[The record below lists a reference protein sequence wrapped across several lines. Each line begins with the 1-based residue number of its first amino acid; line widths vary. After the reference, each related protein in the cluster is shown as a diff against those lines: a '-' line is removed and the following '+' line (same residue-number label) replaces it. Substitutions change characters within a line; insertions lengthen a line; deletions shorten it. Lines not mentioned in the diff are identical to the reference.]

1 MRQAAR
7 YSGLGGV
14 LLSGLIAGGCGS
26 SRPQTA
32 LSPYSFRLN
41 SQTAA
46 SATTQPTP
54 LKHPLF
60 SSRTEFLAP
69 PQPAPAMAT
78 TVSSEPASRPAVGT
92 SSGQYQTIGGV
103 VAEVNG
109 IPIYANK
116 VLRSLRAELA
126 AKAMELDSA
135 QFRKFATTEINKA
148 IIGLQRAELIFGAA
162 ERSLTEDEKRQ
173 AEFMTMQWRTQQ
185 ITEAGGS
192 PEMAARK
199 ARDDGFEFDDLVFD
213 RYRDYMTQVYLRKN
227 IVPRIQISAQT
238 MREYYT
244 AVVERDFTE
253 RAEVTFRLIK
263 VDFARNGG
271 QDGALRQAQRIIER
285 AGTTPFSELA
295 TTMNDDSRLAL
306 KGGLEQ
312 PIQKNAYVLAKVE
325 NALWETP
332 IGKIAGP
339 IEDGKAFYLGLVQ
352 SRKEAKVQSF
362 ESPAVQD
369 RIHQV
374 LWARQFRVLTDQV
387 DDRLRRTQAMVRDS
401 KEMRDTAV
409 QMAMQ
414 NYSRWAK
421 GEMDMH

>member
-1 MRQAAR
+1 MSQAAR
-7 YSGLGGV
+7 YSVLGGV
-14 LLSGLIAGGCGS
+14 LLSGLIAGGCGT
-26 SRPQTA
+26 SRPHTE
-32 LSPYSFRLN
+32 LSPYSFRL
-41 SQTAA
+41 SPQ
-46 SATTQPTP
+46 ATTRPTP
-54 LKHPLF
+54 LTRLPFSPHTEPL
-60 SSRTEFLAP
+60 P
-69 PQPAPAMAT
+69 PAPSVSALAAT
-78 TVSSEPASRPAVGT
+78 ASSEPASRPAVGS
-92 SSGQYQTIGGV
+92 SSGQYQTVGGV

-148 IIGLQRAELIFGAA
+148 INGLERAELIFGAA
-162 ERSLTEDEKRQ
+162 ERSLAEDEKRQ

-238 MREYYT
+238 MREYYAT
-244 AVVERDFTE
+244 AVDRDFTQ

-263 VDFARNGG
+263 VDFVKNGG
-271 QDGALRQAQRIIER
+271 RDEASKQAQRIIER
-285 AGTTPFSELA
+285 AGATPFSELA
-295 TTMNDDSRLAL
+295 TTMNDDRRLAL
-306 KGGLEQ
+306 TGGLER
-312 PIQKNAYVLAKVE
+312 PIEKDSYHLEKVDK
-325 NALWETP
+325 ALWETP

-401 KEMRDTAV
+401 KEMFDTAV

-421 GEMDMH
+421 GEMEMH